1 MKSRIVAQ
9 WFLAIAVLVGM
20 TWNYRET
27 IRGLES
33 KVVYQRRLINEL
45 RAEVEK
51 MRGELSE
58 SIRALRED
66 IKRGAHRVDVNAKGG
81 GNVTRD

>member
-66 IKRGAHRVDVNAKGG
+66 IKRGANRVDVNAKGD

>member
-1 MKSRIVAQ
+1 MKSRMVAQ

-20 TWNYRET
+20 TWNYRDT

-51 MRGELSE
+51 MRVELSE

-66 IKRGAHRVDVNAKGG
+66 IKRGANRVDVNAKGD